1 MNNEEFE
8 DKKILTNKENEDD
21 GIKKSVTITII
32 ETYIPGEEIPG
43 GDGSTTGDDD
53 NNYGSGDGDLRVED
67 LDKDKVWNGGWDDED
82 GDGLPDWI
90 IPGGNIPGMD
100 EDDDGSG
107 GNDDGSGGNDDGSGG
122 NDDGSGGNGNGNG
135 NGGSW
140 NGNAGIGSNKFL
152 DFVSEILDRHF
163 QTLTPSTPNI
173 MLITSFL
180 TLKFSLKA
188 DPILNAIEMA
198 AKISLYFSMTIIPKP
213 FGVSGPV
220 ILCLNNASAQ
230 AIPLGL
236 DLIKMALNMPN
247 DNYVTFVTT
256 IYNHI
261 ANGAIIWNVTELVQ
275 AGGVPTQVPYVVT
288 VT

>member
-1 MNNEEFE
+1 M
-8 DKKILTNKENEDD
+8 
-21 GIKKSVTITII
+21 GISGTITITN
-32 ETYIPGEEIPG
+32 TYIPGEEIPG

-100 EDDDGSG
+100 ED
-107 GNDDGSGGNDDGSGG
+107 DDGSGG